1 MPIRHSEAIVLR
13 TYRVGEA
20 DKMVVFLT
28 REHGKIQ
35 GLAKGARRPRSRF
48 GGSLEI
54 GTEVDLTFFE
64 KESRELVSVDRCD
77 IIRSGFSSSGDPF
90 LACTLAYFAD
100 LVDSFAPE
108 REPNAKLYRLLR
120 ACANSLIGGSEPT
133 RLTRY
138 FEAWVLRL
146 GGFYPTAENCSSCG
160 EALDR
165 QGAHYVIEEQRLRCA
180 RCAQKVKTVSSGLS
194 LGPATI
200 RYLKQIW
207 QRPPNEIPAPETGNV
222 LAELAQLHR
231 RLIAQQL
238 DKEPVSLQVLDD
250 LIRLEKKP

>member
-1 MPIRHSEAIVLR
+1 MPIRHTEAIVLR

-20 DKMVVFLT
+20 DKVVVFLT
-28 REHGKIQ
+28 RQHGKLQ
-35 GLAKGARRPRSRF
+35 GLAKAARRPRSRF

-54 GTEVDLTFFE
+54 GTELELTFFE

-77 IIRSGFSSSGDPF
+77 IIRSGFPSSGDPI
-90 LACTLAYFAD
+90 LACTLAYFAE

-120 ACANSLIGGSEPT
+120 ACAASLAGGSEPS
-133 RLTRY
+133 RVMRY

-146 GGFYPTAENCSSCG
+146 GGFYPTSDRCATCG
-160 EALDR
+160 EVLER
-165 QGAHYVIEEQRLRCA
+165 QGAHYSLEEHRLRCA
-180 RCAQKVKTVSSGLS
+180 RCARNASDGVSMSA
-194 LGPATI
+194 ATL

-207 QRPPNEIPAPETGNV
+207 QKPPDELDAPEGKSV
-222 LAELAQLHR
+222 PVELTRLHR

-250 LIRLEKKP
+250 LMRLEKKR